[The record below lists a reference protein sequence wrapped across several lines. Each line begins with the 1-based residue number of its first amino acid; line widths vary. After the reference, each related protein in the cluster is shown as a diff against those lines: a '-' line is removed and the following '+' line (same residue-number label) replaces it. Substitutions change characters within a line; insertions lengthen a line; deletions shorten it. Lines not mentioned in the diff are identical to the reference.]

1 MCLAYNTK
9 LFLLSGKE
17 VTIEELYNS
26 DYSNEWILAC
36 DLENKKVQPVKIQKV
51 IQKDFIPDKLIS
63 ITLDNGKTI
72 NVTDNHLILCRDG
85 QYRRADELHEEDS
98 LMPFDFYNEFRH
110 KDYYRKVINPFG
122 MKSEWI
128 YKLVVHSLKEDEYNN
143 VDMSDGSLYKVIHHR
158 DHNKQN
164 DNPDNL
170 DPMSLR
176 KHRKLHGD
184 IFRRYNSSSNKRI
197 RTSELANEGKVGWN
211 YIKKCDPEKFKR
223 IIESN
228 IQIARENLIEYN
240 KRPDIIKRNK
250 ERLENYS
257 KSEKGRKKSSEN
269 GKKYGRLNFAKWN
282 SSDEHRIQSRKL
294 VNSWNNNSDIK
305 EKQQIGKILKMYNIV
320 KNNSELFER
329 DNVTFEEFL
338 SEVRR
343 LKQMGIINKNSTF
356 KQDYSL
362 CIKAGI
368 PITNHKIVRIERIR
382 NNKPVYDLQLNEIH
396 NFGIDAGIFVHNCDG
411 LAGSLYNA
419 SISVKPEEMY
429 NMEDYSVVMEVN
441 PVSPFDISDNPAN
454 EMFDFVPKPKEQ
466 NTVVETDSFN
476 DQINKDIENQN
487 DIVKNLRDKLSAT
500 ENRKVSDDELLGAL
514 FNKDDNIIIF

>member
-26 DYSNEWILAC
+26 DYSNEWTLAC

-122 MKSEWI
+122 
-128 YKLVVHSLKEDEYNN
+128 
-143 VDMSDGSLYKVIHHR
+143 
-158 DHNKQN
+158 
-164 DNPDNL
+164 
-170 DPMSLR
+170 
-176 KHRKLHGD
+176 
-184 IFRRYNSSSNKRI
+184 
-197 RTSELANEGKVGWN
+197 
-211 YIKKCDPEKFKR
+211 
-223 IIESN
+223 
-228 IQIARENLIEYN
+228 
-240 KRPDIIKRNK
+240 
-250 ERLENYS
+250 
-257 KSEKGRKKSSEN
+257 
-269 GKKYGRLNFAKWN
+269 
-282 SSDEHRIQSRKL
+282 
-294 VNSWNNNSDIK
+294 
-305 EKQQIGKILKMYNIV
+305 
-320 KNNSELFER
+320 
-329 DNVTFEEFL
+329 
-338 SEVRR
+338 
-343 LKQMGIINKNSTF
+343 
-356 KQDYSL
+356 
-362 CIKAGI
+362 IKAGI

-487 DIVKNLRDKLSAT
+487 DIVKNLRDKLSAA